1 MPMRQHVR
9 CLDGQRNSFARSG
22 EKELWTRLI
31 LGWLTQW
38 GGRLREGLWKG
49 KLDFKHSDGTI
60 FPVEISSNIFKD
72 EHGNER
78 AVIAIRDITERERM
92 EDELRNAK
100 EEWEKTFDAV
110 PDLIIILSNDHKII
124 RVNRAMA
131 GRLGLNAEDCV
142 GLNCYETVHGTDA
155 PPVYCPHCLL
165 LDDGKEHSVEL
176 DEERLGGHY
185 IVTASPL
192 LDSVGHVFGSVH
204 VARDITERKQAEVA
218 LRESEA
224 LFRAAIDASPDG
236 FVITDL
242 SGYIQMVSP
251 SILRMRG
258 CEREEDLLGHFGLEF
273 YLPEDWDYCKSYI
286 TRVLDKKN
294 PGPAEF
300 RAVRVDGS
308 LIDIESNGVLILGAD
323 GQPTGLLYIMRDIT
337 QRKLTEDALR
347 ISQEKFTKAF
357 MLSPDVIMYS
367 RLDDGKIAFVNEAFK
382 EIFGDDETIIGKT
395 GLEINL
401 WDDPEDRKK
410 VYEILEAEGK
420 LNNFEFFF
428 RNKYGDKR
436 CGLMSAGVIEVN
448 GVEYLLTFGRDITD
462 NKRLEADRLEMERKL
477 LHAQKLESLGV
488 MAGGIAHDFN
498 NLLMAIMGG
507 LEFAL
512 DDPALTTRT
521 RSSIETAMRA
531 SERSAELSRQMLIYS
546 GSAYYTPK
554 ELDLGELAN
563 KLAHENEH
571 LFNSIIPQNTTLNLK
586 INKGLPLIRGDE
598 DQIQR
603 IITNLILNGSE
614 AIGENTGVVNL
625 TTGVMDCDE
634 AYLSG
639 GSLQEKP
646 SPGRF
651 VFLEVKDTGCGMDAE
666 TQRRLFDPFF
676 STKFWG
682 RGLGMAGV
690 IGIVKGH
697 HGAIMVESEV
707 GKGATIRVLFPVS
720 KKVQGTSVQ
729 GEEVVETKE
738 PVSGT
743 VSRRKTILVV
753 EDEGLVRARILERL
767 NVLGYDTIAASDGEE
782 GVRVFLDHS
791 NEIDLVLLDFVMP
804 RMNGVDAFDELIR
817 IRPDLKVI
825 LSSGYTEDVVARTFS
840 GPKPAGFLNKPY
852 KMVDLKA
859 ELDRLLRTEG

>member
-1 MPMRQHVR
+1 MTDNVTSKSALRDAAEDQVGKSPDASH
-9 CLDGQRNSFARSG
+9 
-22 EKELWTRLI
+22 ELKD
-31 LGWLTQW
+31 LTSE
-38 GGRLREGLWKG
+38 RIIHELRVHQIEL
-49 KLDFKHSDGTI
+49 
-60 FPVEISSNIFKD
+60 EMQN
-72 EHGNER
+72 
-78 AVIAIRDITERERM
+78 
-92 EDELRNAK
+92 DELRRLQLESEASRTKYQDLYDFSLVGYFTLTDKGLIIQANLTGAELLGMPRPKLIKRGFGHFVAPESLEKWDHHIINVLGHEEKQTDDLLLKREDGSTFNACLESIRMDAPAELQEPK
-100 EEWEKTFDAV
+100 GGTHLVRIAVSDITDRRNAVQRALNVLAYAENIINTVREPLIVMDGEMRVVSANDSFYRMFGVTPEETQGNLLYDLGNRQWDIPQLHKLLEEILPEKTEVRDFEVDHV
-110 PDLIIILSNDHKII
+110 FPEIGHKI
-124 RVNRAMA
+124 
-131 GRLGLNAEDCV
+131 LFLNALEV
-142 GLNCYETVHGTDA
+142 IRGLGEEGRKLI
-155 PPVYCPHCLL
+155 LL
-165 LDDGKEHSVEL
+165 AVE
-176 DEERLGGHY
+176 
-185 IVTASPL
+185 
-192 LDSVGHVFGSVH
+192 
-204 VARDITERKQAEVA
+204 DITERK
-218 LRESEA
+218 
-224 LFRAAIDASPDG
+224 
-236 FVITDL
+236 
-242 SGYIQMVSP
+242 
-251 SILRMRG
+251 
-258 CEREEDLLGHFGLEF
+258 
-273 YLPEDWDYCKSYI
+273 
-286 TRVLDKKN
+286 
-294 PGPAEF
+294 
-300 RAVRVDGS
+300 
-308 LIDIESNGVLILGAD
+308 
-323 GQPTGLLYIMRDIT
+323 
-337 QRKLTEDALR
+337 
-347 ISQEKFTKAF
+347 
-357 MLSPDVIMYS
+357 
-367 RLDDGKIAFVNEAFK
+367 
-382 EIFGDDETIIGKT
+382 
-395 GLEINL
+395 
-401 WDDPEDRKK
+401 
-410 VYEILEAEGK
+410 
-420 LNNFEFFF
+420 
-428 RNKYGDKR
+428 
-436 CGLMSAGVIEVN
+436 
-448 GVEYLLTFGRDITD
+448 
-462 NKRLEADRLEMERKL
+462 RLEEERIKIQHKL
-477 LHAQKLESLGV
+477 LHTQKLESLAV

-498 NLLMAIMGG
+498 NLLMAILGN

-512 DDPALTTRT
+512 TDRNLESKT
-521 RSSIETAMRA
+521 RSAIENAIQA
-531 SERSAELSRQMLIYS
+531 SERSAELSHQMLIYS
-546 GSAYYTPK
+546 GSAHYTPK
-554 ELDLGELAN
+554 DLDLG

-646 SPGRF
+646 SPGSF

-753 EDEGLVRARILERL
+753 EDEGLVRAMILERL

-804 RMNGVDAFDELIR
+804 RMNGVDAFEELIR